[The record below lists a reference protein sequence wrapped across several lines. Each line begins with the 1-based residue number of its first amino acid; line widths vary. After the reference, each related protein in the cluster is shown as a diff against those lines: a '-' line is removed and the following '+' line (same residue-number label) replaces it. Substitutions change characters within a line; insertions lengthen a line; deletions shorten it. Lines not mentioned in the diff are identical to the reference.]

1 MTAELGHAGT
11 GIAGL
16 NEILRGGYQ
25 RERLYLIAG
34 NPGTGKTTLALQFVL
49 EGVRLGEKSL
59 YVSLSETKDEIY
71 DVARAHGWAAP
82 ALDDVRICEMQAPAE
97 ALDPERQYTFFH
109 PSEVELGEAMKG
121 VLALVDE
128 TKATRIVFDS
138 LAELRLLARESL
150 PYRRQ
155 VLALKQFLSAR
166 RCTTLL
172 LDAAT
177 TDDEFAIDT
186 IAHGVVK
193 LEHLA
198 PEYGGSRRRLRLTK
212 VRAEDFK
219 DGYHDYAIRGGGLQV
234 FPRLVADEATA
245 SAEGRGAGK
254 FLSDVAALDAIVG
267 GEIERGTSTLVVG
280 PSGVGK
286 STLTSQYAHAAVKRG
301 ERCAVFLFDERR
313 AAWLARTAGLG
324 MNFGPAV
331 DDGRLTLEHVNP
343 AALSPGEFAHRVRL
357 HVEERAAS
365 VIIIDSLNGYEMG
378 MPGERHL
385 ALHLNEMAE
394 YLNQR
399 GVNALMTLEQ
409 HGLVGDVRAAS
420 AVTYIADNVILL
432 RYFEAFGEVRRAMS
446 VIKKRMGAHERLVRE
461 FSISSKLG
469 LAVGAPLR
477 DFNGV
482 LTGTLTYVGPPR
494 GRPPSAKGE
503 RGGARREARR

>member
-1 MTAELGHAGT
+1 MTADLGRART

-16 NEILRGGYQ
+16 DEILRGGYQ
-25 RERLYLIAG
+25 RQRLYLIAG
-34 NPGTGKTTLALQFVL
+34 DPGTGKTTLALQFVL
-49 EGVRLGEKSL
+49 EGVRRGEKSL

-82 ALDDVRICEMQAPAE
+82 ALDDVLICELQAPAE
-97 ALDPERQYTFFH
+97 ALDPERQYSFFH

-128 TKATRIVFDS
+128 TKATRVVFDS
-138 LAELRLLARESL
+138 LAELRMLAKESL

-172 LDAAT
+172 LDAAIA
-177 TDDEFAIDT
+177 DDEFAIDT
-186 IAHGVVK
+186 IAHGVLR

-219 DGYHDYAIRGGGLQV
+219 DGYHDYAIRSGGLQV
-234 FPRLVADEATA
+234 FPRLVADEAGA
-245 SAEGRGAGK
+245 SAAGRGAGK
-254 FLSDVAALDAIVG
+254 FLSDVAPLDALVG
-267 GEIERGTSTLVVG
+267 GEIERGTATLIVG

-286 STLTSQYAHAAVKRG
+286 STLASQYVHAAAKRG
-301 ERCAVFLFDERR
+301 ERGAVFLFDERCD
-313 AAWLARTAGLG
+313 AWLGRSAGHG
-324 MNFGPAV
+324 MDFGPALG
-331 DDGRLTLEHVNP
+331 DGRLALEHVNP
-343 AALSPGEFAHRVRL
+343 AALSPGEFAHRVRTS
-357 HVEERAAS
+357 VEGRSSS
-365 VIIIDSLNGYEMG
+365 VIVIDSLNGYEMG

-385 ALHLNEMAE
+385 ALHLNEMVE

-399 GVNALMTLEQ
+399 GVNALLTLEQ
-409 HGLVGDVRAAS
+409 HGLVGNVKAAS
-420 AVTYIADNVILL
+420 AVTFIADNVVML

-461 FSISSKLG
+461 FAISSQRG
-469 LAVGAPLR
+469 LSVGEPVR

-482 LTGTLTYVGPPR
+482 LTGTLTYVGPRR
-494 GRPPSAKGE
+494 GRPPPEGRRRSGAE
-503 RGGARREARR
+503 RGRG